1 MHEQINQLFGY
12 LHGLWRYR
20 WSALLIAWVIAMMGW
35 LAVYALPDVYES
47 KAAIYLD
54 TTSIMTPLLAGLA
67 VETDPQEE
75 LNLMTR
81 VLLSRD
87 NLLSVMRETDMDLE
101 ANTPE
106 EKERLVED
114 LRKSID
120 LKVPAES
127 RGRQKITNIYEI
139 KYQSPSAEHAYKV
152 VSTLLNT
159 LIENTLKSDR
169 TDTVMAQ
176 NFLDEQIQEYER
188 RLTAAEEQLVEFKKN
203 NVGLMPDEQGGFYT
217 RLQNAQSQI
226 EKTKSDLRLAKER
239 YTELRKQISG
249 ESPMLSSASYAGSS
263 AARLREYREQLA
275 DLMTQF
281 TDEHP
286 DVQAL
291 RSKIENLQTSN
302 TTDSYLNEPI
312 GGGGTG
318 EFNPVYQEL
327 KVQESQARIEVGRY
341 QILLAEQQGNLNELQ
356 KSIDI
361 MPQVE
366 ANLVK
371 LNRDYEITKERYL
384 SLVERR
390 ESARLARK
398 VEQNS
403 SDITFRVVDAPIVPH
418 LASGPDRPLLLAG
431 VLFVALGAGTA
442 WSVLM
447 FLLFPT
453 FIDYKQLR
461 SMIDLP
467 VLGSISLYLGPE
479 QKSHRRTQ
487 LMKFTLA
494 ILLLMGIFGSVLWF
508 QEPGSALVRSF
519 ISGLGIYI

>member
-1 MHEQINQLFGY
+1 
-12 LHGLWRYR
+12 
-20 WSALLIAWVIAMMGW
+20 
-35 LAVYALPDVYES
+35 
-47 KAAIYLD
+47 
-54 TTSIMTPLLAGLA
+54 
-67 VETDPQEE
+67 
-75 LNLMTR
+75 
-81 VLLSRD
+81 
-87 NLLSVMRETDMDLE
+87 
-101 ANTPE
+101 
-106 EKERLVED
+106 
-114 LRKSID
+114 
-120 LKVPAES
+120 
-127 RGRQKITNIYEI
+127 
-139 KYQSPSAEHAYKV
+139 
-152 VSTLLNT
+152 
-159 LIENTLKSDR
+159 
-169 TDTVMAQ
+169 MAQ